1 MLGRLERHARR
12 AVQLAHD
19 HALGAID
26 HEAALRGDQRNLP
39 HEHALL
45 LGSLFVLQAKD
56 HVQRRAV
63 GLPLIDALQ
72 PVHLGCADHV
82 VVIIENHLFVVTLD
96 RENFIEHGL
105 QADVLPFLRTDFRL
119 EKLVVRIHLHL
130 DEVWWG
136 NDLLDLA
143 EVNALFRFARH

>member
-1 MLGRLERHARR
+1 MFGRLERHARR

-19 HALGAID
+19 HALSAVD
-26 HEAALRGDQRNLP
+26 HETALRGDERDFP
-39 HEHALL
+39 HENTLL
-45 LGSLFVLQAKD
+45 LGPFFVLETKD

-63 GLPLIDALQ
+63 GLPLVDALQ
-72 PVHLGCADHV
+72 PVHLGRADHV